1 MVRSLSSTKAG
12 KNYIFQVETL
22 ADRDDLLRSG
32 PWTINAALLLLRP
45 WLPDVPLHRM
55 DFFTADMWIQIMG
68 VTLEYMTPTMAVR
81 LGTLLGTVLS
91 VDHHTVANPY
101 PPSIGPWCFLSS

>member
-1 MVRSLSSTKAG
+1 
-12 KNYIFQVETL
+12 
-22 ADRDDLLRSG
+22 
-32 PWTINAALLLLRP
+32 
-45 WLPDVPLHRM
+45 M

-91 VDHHTVANPY
+91 VDRHTVTPLIEKTWSSCAIG
-101 PPSIGPWCFLSS
+101 PSIGPWCFPSS